1 MPRRLCV
8 MAGSST
14 ARIDESL
21 MTHTSAWIRSLC
33 SLTHGTRFGED
44 TSSSPSSR
52 IFTLTGA
59 PLRAAAARLQVRLE
73 RLDLDEELS
82 LVVRGP
88 AARRSCRP

>member
-14 ARIDESL
+14 TRIDESL
-21 MTHTSAWIRSLC
+21 MTHTSARIRSWC
-33 SLTHGTRFGED
+33 SRIHGTRFGED

-59 PLRAAAARLQVRLE
+59 PPLVLRYDSNALTWMKSCP
-73 RLDLDEELS
+73 LS
-82 LVVRGP
+82 SVAPR
-88 AARRSCRP
+88 A